1 MSNGTNSTKL
11 HNNVSLLK
19 TRVNRYAVYGVVIS
33 MLAALIATLLS
44 AHILLGEISS
54 ATIIAAQRNNSVLW
68 ILDAMPF
75 IFAIWGQQVGTVMA
89 YEAGA
94 MVMDQT
100 TELRAK
106 AAALEIKAIYDAN
119 HDALTD
125 LPNRILF
132 RDRVEQAVHSAQRE
146 GRFCAVLLLDLDRFK
161 EINDTIGHINGDRV
175 IKQVAMRLEAMI
187 RDSDTLSRMGGDE
200 FAILLPTISD
210 VRDIEQVAE
219 KIHRTLETPFS
230 IEGLLLDVQASIGGV
245 VFPEHGDNVDTL
257 IQRADVA
264 MYVSKQKGQEF
275 VVYSPELDEYS
286 EHRLTLMGELRRS
299 IDGGDLVLWYQ
310 PKLDAGSERVN
321 SVEVLVRWI
330 HHKHGMI
337 FPDEFIS
344 LAERTGM
351 IKNLTLWVL
360 EHALKE
366 TSEWRKQGLELNVA
380 VNLSTRNLLD
390 PEFPRVVEELL
401 QAYDY
406 PASALK
412 LEITETSIMADPEFA
427 LQIVQRIAD
436 MGVTISI
443 DDFGTGY
450 SSLAYIKRLPVSELK
465 IDRTFVKDML
475 HDENDAAI
483 VHATIELAH
492 NLGLKVVA
500 EGVEN
505 REAMQNLQQQGCDTL
520 QGYFFSKPLPDA
532 EFRQWLAQSEWGHNS
547 TA

>member
-1 MSNGTNSTKL
+1 MAASKNSQNLATN
-11 HNNVSLLK
+11 VGLLR
-19 TRVNRYAVYGVVIS
+19 TRVTRYAVYGVLIS
-33 MLAALIATLLS
+33 IVAIILATMLS
-44 AHILLGEISS
+44 AFVLIGEVSIRSFVEV
-54 ATIIAAQRNNSVLW
+54 QRINSVLW
-68 ILDAMPF
+68 VLDAMPF
-75 IFAIWGQQVGTVMA
+75 VFALWGQQVGTVMS

-94 MVMDQT
+94 MVLEQT
-100 TELRAK
+100 QELRAR
-106 AAALEIKAIYDAN
+106 AAALEIKAIHDAN

-132 RDRVEQAVHSAQRE
+132 RDRVEQSLYSAARDQ
-146 GRFCAVLLLDLDRFK
+146 RFCAVLLLDLDRFK

-175 IKQVAMRLEAMI
+175 IKQVAMRLESLI
-187 RDSDTLSRMGGDE
+187 RDTDTLSRMGGDE
-200 FAILLPTISD
+200 FAVLLQNITD
-210 VRDIEQVAE
+210 VKDIELVAE

-230 IEGLLLDVQASIGGV
+230 IEGLMLDVQVSIGGV
-245 VFPEHGDNVDTL
+245 IYPEHGSDADTL

-264 MYVSKQKGQEF
+264 MYVSKHKGQGF
-275 VVYSPELDEYS
+275 VLYSPELDEYS
-286 EHRLTLMGELRRS
+286 QHRLTLMGELRRS
-299 IDGGDLVLWYQ
+299 IESGDLVLWYQ
-310 PKLDAGSERVN
+310 PKVDAESNNVD
-321 SVEVLVRWI
+321 SAEVLVRWI
-330 HHKHGMI
+330 HQKHGMI

-360 EHALKE
+360 ENALKE
-366 TSEWRKQGLELNVA
+366 TALWREQGLELVVA

-390 PEFPRVVEELL
+390 ADFPNVVAGLL
-401 QAYDY
+401 KTYNY

-436 MGVTISI
+436 TGVTISI

-465 IDRTFVKDML
+465 IDKAFVMDML
-475 HDENDAAI
+475 NDENDATI

-492 NLGLKVVA
+492 NLGLSVVA

-505 REAMQNLQQQGCDTL
+505 RATMENLRQQGCNTL
-520 QGYFFSKPLPDA
+520 QGYYISKPLPGE
-532 EFRQWLAQSEWGHNS
+532 EFLAWLRDSEWG
-547 TA
+547 

>member
-1 MSNGTNSTKL
+1 MSETSHSTKL
-11 HNNVSLLK
+11 HSNVSLLK
-19 TRVNRYAVYGVVIS
+19 SRVNRYAVYGVVIS
-33 MLAALIATLLS
+33 VLAAIVATILS
-44 AHILLGEISS
+44 AHFMLGEVSPRAIVQV
-54 ATIIAAQRNNSVLW
+54 QRENSVLW
-68 ILDAMPF
+68 LLDAMPF

-89 YEAGA
+89 YEASA

-106 AAALEIKAIYDAN
+106 AAALEIKAIHDAN

-132 RDRVEQAVHSAQRE
+132 RDRVEQAVHTAQRE
-146 GRFCAVLLLDLDRFK
+146 DKLCAVLLLDLDRFK

-200 FAILLPTISD
+200 FAILLPSISN
-210 VRDIEQVAE
+210 VRDIELVAE

-310 PKLDAGSERVN
+310 PKVDAVSEKVD

-366 TSEWRKQGLELNVA
+366 TSQWRKQGMGLNVA

-390 PEFPRVVEELL
+390 PEFPNVVAELL
-401 QAYDY
+401 AAYDY

-427 LQIVQRIAD
+427 LQIVKRVAD

-465 IDRTFVKDML
+465 IDRAFVMDML
-475 HDENDAAI
+475 NDENDAAI

-505 REAMQNLQQQGCDTL
+505 RETMDSLQQQGCDTL
-520 QGYFFSKPLPDA
+520 QGYFFSKPLPS
-532 EFRQWLAQSEWGHNS
+532 EELLSWLEGSEWG
-547 TA
+547 

>member
-1 MSNGTNSTKL
+1 MASASNTQNLTVSA
-11 HNNVSLLK
+11 SLLK
-19 TRVNRYAVYGVVIS
+19 SRVTRYAVYGVLIS
-33 MLAALIATLLS
+33 ILAIVTATLLS
-44 AHILLGEISS
+44 AHFLLGEVSLTSIV
-54 ATIIAAQRNNSVLW
+54 QVQKENSVLW
-68 ILDAMPF
+68 LLDAMPF
-75 IFAIWGQQVGTVMA
+75 GFAVWGQQVGTVMA
-89 YEAGA
+89 YEASA

-100 TELRAK
+100 QELRAH
-106 AAALEIKAIYDAN
+106 AAALEIKAIHDAN

-132 RDRVEQAVHSAQRE
+132 RDRVEQAIQSAKRD
-146 GRFCAVLLLDLDRFK
+146 GRTCAVLLLDLDRFK
-161 EINDTIGHINGDRV
+161 EINDTIGHTNGDRV
-175 IKQVAMRLEAMI
+175 IKQVAMRLEAII
-187 RDSDTLSRMGGDE
+187 RDADTLSRMGGDE
-200 FAILLPTISD
+200 FAILLQNISD
-210 VRDIEQVAE
+210 ANDIHLVAE

-245 VFPEHGDNVDTL
+245 LYPDHGGDVDTL

-264 MYVSKQKGQEF
+264 MYVSKQKGYDF
-275 VVYSPELDEYS
+275 IAYSPELDEYS

-299 IDGGDLVLWYQ
+299 IDSGDLVLWYQ
-310 PKLDAGSERVN
+310 PKIDAQSGKVEG
-321 SVEVLVRWI
+321 VEVLVRWI

-360 EHALKE
+360 EHALRE
-366 TSEWRKQGLELNVA
+366 TVSWRQQGLELNVA

-390 PEFPRVVEELL
+390 PEFPNVVADLL
-401 QAYDY
+401 KNYDY
-406 PASALK
+406 PPTSLK

-436 MGVTISI
+436 MGVSISI

-465 IDRTFVKDML
+465 IDKAFVMDML
-475 HDENDAAI
+475 KDENDAAI

-492 NLGLKVVA
+492 NLGLSVVA
-500 EGVEN
+500 EGVEDQ
-505 REAMQNLQQQGCDTL
+505 ATMDNLQQQGCDTL
-520 QGYFFSKPLPDA
+520 QGYFFSKPLPEG
-532 EFRQWLAQSEWGHNS
+532 EFREWLAQSQWS
-547 TA
+547 